1 MLMRHRA
8 IAIFRT
14 QMTVPRQR
22 NRPPLTLIANSQEW
36 HSRSL
41 ESILGPHGYAV
52 LRAYTGKQALER
64 AVEARPDLIF
74 VDTDLPDRD
83 GFDVV
88 KALRENPHV
97 SPSTPIIMTSPGHT
111 SRQRRLEAL
120 RAGAWDYIGAAI
132 DGEELPLRL
141 DAMVRAKMEADRV
154 REEGLLDELT
164 GLYNLRGL
172 ARRAREVGSQAFRH
186 KEPLA
191 CIVVTPMTG
200 EHAANAEQI
209 IEELAR
215 VLRST
220 GRSSDVI
227 GTLGPGEFAIVA
239 GGTDSAGAERLAERL
254 AEAAAVIFGT
264 QNVNVAVGYDA
275 VPNYS
280 ESPIDPSDMLSRAS
294 AAMRRSRA
302 DAKPGKR
309 LSVSRFEPTLN

>member
-1 MLMRHRA
+1 
-8 IAIFRT
+8 
-14 QMTVPRQR
+14 MTAPRPR
-22 NRPPLTLIANSQEW
+22 VRPPLTLIANSQEW

-52 LRAYTGKQALER
+52 LRAYTGKQAIER
-64 AVEARPDLIF
+64 AIEARPDLIF

-83 GFDVV
+83 GFEVV
-88 KALRENPHV
+88 RELRESPFV
-97 SPSTPIIMTSPGHT
+97 SPSTPIVMTSPGHT

-164 GLYNLRGL
+164 GLYNIRGL
-172 ARRAREVGSQAFRH
+172 ARRAREVGSQAFRY

-191 CIVVTPMTG
+191 CIVVTPMM
-200 EHAANAEQI
+200 ANDPTATARI
-209 IEELAR
+209 IDELAQ

-254 AEAAAVIFGT
+254 AEAAGRIFGT
-264 QNVNVAVGYDA
+264 EDVNVAIGYDA

-280 ESPIDPSDMLSRAS
+280 EAPIDPSDMLSRAS

-302 DAKPGKR
+302 DAVPGRR
-309 LSVSRFEPTLN
+309 LSVSRFESKLN

>member
-1 MLMRHRA
+1 
-8 IAIFRT
+8 
-14 QMTVPRQR
+14 MTEPRPR
-22 NRPPLTLIANSQEW
+22 VRPPLTLIANSQEW

-41 ESILGPHGYAV
+41 ESVLGPHGYAV
-52 LRAYTGKQALER
+52 LRAYTGKQAIER

-83 GFDVV
+83 GLEVV
-88 KALRENPHV
+88 RELRAHPNI
-97 SPSTPIIMTSPGHT
+97 SPSTPIIVTSPGHS
-111 SRQRRLEAL
+111 SRQRRLDAL

-141 DAMVRAKMEADRV
+141 ESLVRAKLEADRV

-191 CIVVTPMTG
+191 CIVVTPMIGDNPQAT
-200 EHAANAEQI
+200 EAV
-209 IEELAR
+209 IEELAKI
-215 VLRST
+215 LRAT

-227 GTLGPGEFAIVA
+227 GTLGPGEFGIVA
-239 GGTDSAGAERLAERL
+239 GGTDGAGAERFAERL
-254 AEAAAVIFGT
+254 ADAAGQIFG
-264 QNVNVAVGYDA
+264 VNDVRVAVGYDV

-280 ESPIDPSDMLSRAS
+280 EAPIDPTDMLSRAS
-294 AAMRRSRA
+294 AAMRKSQLEASSGR
-302 DAKPGKR
+302 R
-309 LSVSRFEPTLN
+309 LHMRRFESNLN

>member
-1 MLMRHRA
+1 
-8 IAIFRT
+8 
-14 QMTVPRQR
+14 
-22 NRPPLTLIANSQEW
+22 
-36 HSRSL
+36 
-41 ESILGPHGYAV
+41 V
-52 LRAYTGKQALER
+52 LRAYTGKQAVER

-83 GFDVV
+83 GFDIVRE
-88 KALRENPHV
+88 LRENPHI

-141 DAMVRAKMEADRV
+141 DSMVRAKMEADRV

-164 GLYNLRGL
+164 GLYNMRGL

-191 CIVVTPMTG
+191 CIVVTPLIADNP
-200 EHAANAEQI
+200 AATERV
-209 IEELAR
+209 IEALAN
-215 VLRST
+215 VLRAT

-254 AEAAAVIFGT
+254 ADAAGRLFGAED
-264 QNVNVAVGYDA
+264 VKVAVGYDA

-280 ESPIDPSDMLSRAS
+280 EAPIDPSDMLSRAS

-302 DAKPGKR
+302 DAAPGRR
-309 LSVSRFEPTLN
+309 LSVNRFESTLN

>member
-1 MLMRHRA
+1 
-8 IAIFRT
+8 
-14 QMTVPRQR
+14 MTEPRPR
-22 NRPPLTLIANSQEW
+22 VRPPLTLIANSQEW

-41 ESILGPHGYAV
+41 ESVLGPHGYAV
-52 LRAYTGKQALER
+52 LRAYTGKQAIER
-64 AVEARPDLIF
+64 AVESRPDLIF

-83 GFDVV
+83 GLEVV
-88 KALRENPHV
+88 KELRAHPNI
-97 SPSTPIIMTSPGHT
+97 SPSTPIIVTSPGHS
-111 SRQRRLEAL
+111 SRQRRLDAL

-141 DAMVRAKMEADRV
+141 ESLVRAKLESDRV

-191 CIVVTPMTG
+191 CIVVTPMVGGNPHVTD
-200 EHAANAEQI
+200 AV
-209 IEELAR
+209 IEELAKI
-215 VLRST
+215 LRAT

-239 GGTDSAGAERLAERL
+239 GGTDSAGAERFAERL
-254 AEAAAVIFGT
+254 ADAAEQMFGG
-264 QNVNVAVGYDA
+264 NDVRVAVGYDV

-280 ESPIDPSDMLSRAS
+280 EAPIDPTDMLSRAS
-294 AAMRRSRA
+294 TAMRKSQLEASSGR
-302 DAKPGKR
+302 R
-309 LSVSRFEPTLN
+309 LHMRRFESNLN